1 MGEGPGPGCASPKT
15 SLLLGA
21 GRKESGSRY
30 LAAKSPAANEP
41 GEARAIF
48 SSRSSGRL
56 IAAAASRQAA
66 METLNATAGSSN
78 PARPGPRG
86 PPPSPVQGR
95 PRCRGRRGVP
105 VPSRTAA
112 GRPGGASAARWA
124 FEGEDTTAD
133 AEGGCLVRVLAGPAG
148 QLRHRLVPTV
158 LGALVSH
165 L

>member
-15 SLLLGA
+15 SLLPGA

-66 METLNATAGSSN
+66 METLNATAGSSG
-78 PARPGPRG
+78 PARPARPAPQPRARTPALPRPGWGPACHRAPRG
-86 PPPSPVQGR
+86 RLCPSQGL
-95 PRCRGRRGVP
+95 RG
-105 VPSRTAA
+105 
-112 GRPGGASAARWA
+112 
-124 FEGEDTTAD
+124 
-133 AEGGCLVRVLAGPAG
+133 
-148 QLRHRLVPTV
+148 
-158 LGALVSH
+158 
-165 L
+165 